1 MAESST
7 QFGCNDVAKSVSGCE
22 ENGNIRLINPN
33 AQIDEEGVKNEDL
46 VIYATLRARVKNKSL
61 LIGKDD
67 EIWNELTFIKAK
79 SNAPGQAGEGSANAT
94 PENTSFLTTN
104 WTNIGS
110 SDMLFEQDHETF
122 GITNIN
128 VDIQADFVP
137 RVSIDFVDL
146 RGATLFEQGSCSPYA
161 SFFHQPYPVFELVL
175 KGYYGSPIKYQLMVQ
190 DFKTSFDAA
199 SGNYVSKGEF
209 IGFNYAFLSDI
220 ILAYV
225 LAVPYIEGSD
235 EVLTGIYED
244 YLKYYDE
251 RGFNQGK
258 NKFEPL
264 SADDN
269 SPLTLYNYVRK
280 LQELEG
286 QGNSDKGPIAEIQS
300 SSELFTIENLDKF
313 QEILGDIDD
322 AITKDFDEEWKKEG
336 GKNNNN
342 LYYYGNN
349 SAGNTGV
356 NTEKLLDVY
365 NKYFGSSGS
374 ITTKT
379 SVYNSLVEDAGSSF
393 LTSFSNNPKIER
405 GSTYLLSLDLDSFI
419 KQLDTKLEEISLDL
433 KAKRK
438 EFIDLANSKIKASVG
453 FVPTVRS
460 FFTTLIA
467 NTELFLELL
476 RQTSYDAELYHQR
489 NSDSDKIRFKNEEE
503 VPVSDIVYAWPTYT
517 ELKNSGTRDETEVE
531 TYPGTNPKFQDW
543 PEVIFV
549 EKLLKALTEMNR
561 KLQEGEG
568 EDFNPEVD
576 PYDGIPGR
584 DNYFPVNAMETP
596 LGARD
601 ANNSYYNLNSKDA
614 VIRALGERFILYSN
628 VTGVNSNFLNTS
640 IIASAKN
647 SFNETLLERGKYAI
661 QPVEFN
667 LNKPFNPNK
676 KYQIF
681 PGIEKLNNGILT
693 PYFSAGH
700 YFNPQKWG
708 GEDLNGLT
716 NLTYSSDYKKT
727 GGVKGYPYID
737 DRLFFGSPKPM
748 GLPRVNSDYE
758 NTKTSDNKNGIDDL
772 ISGDGEIK
780 SANNLTYDQLTSAA
794 ELRTH
799 VVSFKIP
806 KTSEDNAQTKFKES
820 FKYEGNLG
828 NTKSFSNDE
837 NIVVLEPLYYTKKM
851 IIIFVDKDTT
861 KPGYNVE
868 NHISQIPQNVRDKSW
883 IVLCTN
889 YVGYDYTGKNKD
901 ARAKFL
907 ANYLELNTYLQLVNT
922 VVQILY
928 KAKGNPTRKL
938 TSTEVN
944 LSSGIE
950 TAFDITLLGYGTGSF
965 EAFSYRESIGYSF
978 SDWAVLD
985 SIEMV
990 GLADPNLFGI
1000 SGTSYANV
1008 EGDAAVISDFGTPQ
1022 YFPTQTL
1029 ESTKQFLNSPS
1040 KGFRMVWGSDTQINV
1055 FGGGDTPNQYQKL
1068 ENYIKD
1074 STPPSGES
1082 GKSSKISGLSK
1093 SEALRSWFENY
1104 GEEVIGDVLDTDTLI
1119 FPSPNIESNVD
1130 TTEENNELTPNNLP
1144 AWGFSYN
1151 LSQRQSDN
1159 WEYLGRLEAHNVFNS
1174 LNNENL
1180 IGNILSSLDNVK
1192 ELHKNIL
1199 STLGI
1204 TQSDTYDGD
1213 EYHELYRYDKPIVI
1227 NRVSK
1232 EKGGQIK
1239 VLPNIHNMKGSDLV
1253 RLTRFDNITAN
1264 GWDFSSEGKPSF
1276 SPVYFWYKNASGRNG
1291 FGIEPESTFITSGV
1305 FNKLTEYYGSEP
1317 KGDNTLEISKSTTQ
1331 YVDSVLAR
1339 DFNVKE
1345 GTQTLMYRY
1354 DKGMPRTGLFNTEG
1368 TFLTNSSRATID
1380 GSVDQEGK
1388 AMANTFTQT
1397 NNVIRDKILNVDV
1410 WPNQYFAYS
1419 SFNNIG
1425 GKTEKV
1431 GGEFTRKYMRTPS
1444 EFSLTTIGDDIFP
1457 TNVRSTDSGLNQTG
1471 TMNMTWNTLD
1481 FNTPI
1486 YETYT
1491 LESAKLRDDLG
1502 KDEKAKPDWKNYRA
1516 SVVSYSNWAS
1526 NYITETKSLKNSAN
1540 TKGQDNQLV
1549 VSSGFGLNGSLS
1561 AFFDTDKTDGIK
1573 LENLNFFNQGA
1584 SITESP
1590 WWRHNFPSNESGSNY
1605 WGDNKTYYSF
1615 FGAGVFNE
1623 IQGNNFIN
1631 NEADGNKYKRKASD
1645 QNNFSGDEELGKQ
1658 ATYISKAPLFV
1669 GLGNDLDAYNTTSKF
1684 FPAGNGARFNYFGEE
1699 PPSDQGGDEA
1709 QIYKVG
1715 GFVSADSLSPVNQQ
1729 NYYGSSVNW
1738 SVKLNNKNQ
1747 YLGRKYQLTNH
1758 NKEDFS
1764 VTRDSNSGTVGS
1776 DGSID
1781 LGNIT
1786 VDPSLTS
1793 YNKTKAWKG
1802 SLAYLFLS
1810 NQFHKPWTGL
1820 YTNTNKNLGPQG
1832 YFGLSSFN
1840 AQMPRHSV
1848 LMLGA
1853 VLWRMREA
1861 GLLESD
1867 DNKWNLS
1874 PEITNGLDPVN
1885 YPMIPNSSEIAFKN
1899 TSYTLDSKNFL
1910 FGSNSIPINFD
1921 EVNTELNPTGSVWP
1935 TNHNVRPPQISLLSY
1950 PTGGANGGYLFGG
1963 SKFMT
1968 FPRADEWPVPNL
1980 GMIGA
1985 YDFFADKKAK
1995 NPFKNQ
2001 YRIFTPI
2008 LASSGMNALRY
2019 NTQDFRFRN
2028 TQKQVDDFKD
2038 KILTAVQ
2045 IAEEDLKNTASEA
2058 AEVTADN
2065 ARKDGQTDE
2074 QAEKAGQQQIVEA
2087 TKLLDEVKKKAD
2099 KKLTDA
2105 LVNTIDDLI
2114 KKVPFIAGTEE
2125 SFTRF
2130 TSLIYEGR
2138 EFVSGALSST
2148 ESTEYLTGLD
2158 SFNNSSVNRIIK
2170 GLLGVDWFIDKSA
2183 GNFLR
2188 MDQMP
2193 DGRSSLWKS
2202 IGDTT
2207 VFNEEVG
2214 LYLGPPTIRNLT
2226 EDSSGIT
2233 SDSNEGF
2240 GSSYKINV
2248 TTPQLLKS
2256 LYETKKWVITANG
2269 NQVSVNVDEILEEI
2283 PYDNEKDVTYRV
2295 YQGSA
2300 DYDLYTNGTGQP
2312 LKGGSDTPSTLT
2324 ENVLDSSGD
2333 VKYAAGTKYK
2343 EWTVKY
2349 GSLNITKN
2357 SDGVWNLITPQV
2369 LEKNGYTPTSGSK
2382 KLTTKFDINRYK
2394 SKSSKINSTNL
2405 VFGGG
2410 TYIGDRSI
2418 EAQNEIS
2425 KSNPN
2430 LFDTTIGTGTDTPLS
2445 KYYHYNGSYKIFNDG
2460 SYVVYGQ
2467 NKGYIKF
2474 SSSTK
2479 FRFNS
2484 LKAGE
2489 GRKISIKLKD
2499 VDEDTAVKLG
2509 LKTST
2514 SSNSLDGL
2522 NLVKSEFT
2530 LLDDPQV
2537 DQNSYKDSVTRRL
2550 QRRSAYK
2557 GYLRGYLPMGPEIW
2571 FMPTEVKK
2579 IFIKE
2584 FEDYVGD
2591 MNNWVDPEGS
2601 TDNFDYVLQT
2611 IDPLNFPRYE
2621 NNNKFGVF
2629 KNEIIYPTAFE
2640 EIGTV
2645 GTDAPSVLRL
2655 TDNNLRRS
2663 FGDDIK
2669 LDKQQMPEIPQPL
2682 LDFYNLFDIN
2692 KAAIPINMIRRRMS
2706 VDNKISDDFFK
2717 KVSDLEIYP
2726 FVEQRAK
2733 VDNEKLD
2740 NIYNSLFDSYYFV
2753 TSTTPR
2759 TFWGEFPLQEID
2771 GEMVETTHD
2780 YFTFNKR
2787 EMFSF
2792 LKGFIE
2798 ELSSPEIKG
2807 AFEQG
2812 LKDSYLD
2819 ELQGEVLGAGQD
2831 DDIRLSIYRSLK
2843 TLYDKYISGT
2853 AAGKQTNGGE
2863 ERLRM
2868 FYNPIG
2874 KNRLFI
2880 DHFVFV
2886 NRVNADIGDSAL
2898 VKLETVNNLFQN
2910 TQNSIFEIS
2919 SDVLTSSNFLFLPL
2933 PGYVDLSA
2941 GLTKEA
2947 VDRNTEYPN
2956 FAAEQANNMFRP
2968 ISDQATFS
2976 DIDSK
2981 LGSPMW
2987 YSMYIGGVSRQLKL
3001 QREDNQP
3008 GCLTE
3013 LNINGKKEQSDDGFL
3028 LEPSPSSKPAPP
3040 DFTSTSTSDNSLTN
3054 SNSTS
3059 KGITAFKVRF
3069 GAENQSHFYGIGL
3082 DQLEFKDTN
3091 ESIVTTEEIARRA
3104 ADGGSGGFIAK
3115 GQDLYQVFLNRSYTA
3130 KVESMGNAM
3139 IQPMQYFQLE
3149 NVPMFFGSYLIT
3161 KVGHNVR
3168 PNHMKTTFEGVR
3180 MSHATIPVVEDF
3192 ISTFNIKPS
3201 KEGAKRKS
3209 LKSTGSGSNKA
3220 SGYGSSSSSSS
3231 TTGTKSISGIYYPQE
3246 IATTSVTD
3254 KDGNTKNITKKIRE
3268 GLIERGFNL
3277 NQVLT
3282 DGDYRQKTKA
3292 DGSNDGPPI
3301 PYRDGT
3307 FYNET
3312 IVKSSGENWYPSDY
3326 AWPKY
3331 SNSDKRGPRG
3341 IQIHWTAGWTTKSA
3355 TKTLGKRGLCYSIL
3369 IGEDGK
3375 AYQITNLDKKGA
3387 HAGCVSKDT
3396 ACHQG
3401 MNSKAL
3407 GISYVGGIEGGSK
3420 ISRNA
3425 GYLRTWDD
3433 WQTAEKTVPWCPKGT
3448 KYNSEGITSCSDKEA
3463 TDPNHQISSR
3473 GYTFRP
3479 KDQWDSLVDS
3489 ILMMKVKYPR
3499 MQWITGHNFT
3509 NSGKSDPGL
3518 GFPWDKLVRDL
3529 KEKGW
3534 NEEDADDDPYIV
3546 TQWLSTFGKRQGE
3559 VVELDKNKP
3568 GFSKRFNEL
3577 EAELKTAGV
3586 ENGAE
3591 QNEYD
3596 IDEFLIQKEELQ
3608 DDAESPITVD
3618 TLGCRILNGPFKYG
3632 PNGTGK
3638 GLIEDLGLTKEQAA
3652 GVVGNLR
3659 AESGLVPDRIQG
3671 SGTKTGLI
3679 KEAENKNGGS
3689 LGYGWAQ
3696 WTFPAFKEDFIESAA
3711 AVGVDLTITPADID
3725 VNYKYLVE
3733 FIQNN
3738 GNLNIASE
3746 YGTVVNELGSNECSG
3761 LEGLKK
3767 TKSVREAS
3775 TYFLGCY
3782 ERPKTQSEETINKR
3796 AGFANEV
3803 YQTCESTMSMVEND
3817 DTETV
3822 VENDVIVHSNVKNL
3836 EEALGISGPYS
3847 ANYPPPA
3854 AATDNNA
3861 STGIPQSIIDKL
3873 VLLNVEY
3880 VNYEGKECR
3889 GQIVTYK
3896 SGEEAM
3902 KKVFKKLK
3910 QIGYPIERCELPV
3923 KYNWNDEVMMSK
3935 NITNGFNYRQITQQ
3949 DGSNGGLSPHAR
3961 RTVLDIN
3968 PLWNPFFEPHYIDK
3982 NNKSNG
3988 LAPGPYSEL
3997 TPANTPYKTVE
4008 SWYKNKPDA
4017 KLAVKAV
4024 GSFSPSKLARAAKM
4038 NVINKSWI
4046 PNNEEPTLTG
4056 DNQAGKKSKVVQA
4069 FKESGFNVWGGLWSS
4084 ILDGQHFEVRSSSS
4098 NQVNL

>member
-7 QFGCNDVAKSVSGCE
+7 QFGCNDITKIVSGCE

-61 LIGKDD
+61 LVGKDD

-365 NKYFGSSGS
+365 NKYFGNTGLV
-374 ITTKT
+374 TTKT
-379 SVYNSLVEDAGSSF
+379 SVYNDLVEDAGSSF

-405 GSTYLLSLDLDSFI
+405 GPTYLLSLDLDSFI

-489 NSDSDKIRFKNEEE
+489 NSDSDKIRFKNQEE

-568 EDFNPEVD
+568 DDFNPEVD

-647 SFNETLLERGKYAI
+647 SFNETLLERGQFAI

-667 LNKPFNPNK
+667 LDKPFDPTK
-676 KYQIF
+676 RYQIF

-708 GEDLNGLT
+708 GKDLNGQS
-716 NLTYSSDYKKT
+716 NLTYSSNYKEI
-727 GGVKGYPYID
+727 GGIKGYPYID

-758 NTKTSDNKNGIDDL
+758 NTKTSDNKNGIGDL

-780 SANNLTYDQLTSAA
+780 SANNLTYDQLTSAQ
-794 ELRTH
+794 ELRSH
-799 VVSFKIP
+799 VISFKQSIFDFE
-806 KTSEDNAQTKFKES
+806 TSTTDSGTEFIES

-828 NTKSFSNDE
+828 NKKSFSNDE
-837 NIVVLEPLYYTKKM
+837 NVVVLEPLYYTTKM

-868 NHISQIPQNVRDKSW
+868 NHISQIPQDVRDKSW

-889 YVGYDYTGKNKD
+889 YVGYDYTGKNKN
-901 ARAKFL
+901 ARADFL
-907 ANYLELNTYLQLVNT
+907 ITNLGTNTYLRLVNR
-922 VVQILY
+922 VVELLY

-938 TSTEVN
+938 TSDEID
-944 LSSGIE
+944 LSDGIE
-950 TAFDITLLGYGTGSF
+950 EAFRITLIGYGSGSF
-965 EAFSYRESIGYSF
+965 EAFSYRDSIEGG
-978 SDWAVLD
+978 VGD
-985 SIEMV
+985 SSIANKIEMV

-1000 SGTSYANV
+1000 SGTSYGDV
-1008 EGDAAVISDFGTPQ
+1008 GQDVYEGPYGVAE

-1029 ESTKQFLNSPS
+1029 ENTKQFLNSPT
-1040 KGFRMVWGSDTQINV
+1040 KGFRMVWGSDTQVNV

-1068 ENYIKD
+1068 ENYIKV
-1074 STPPSGES
+1074 SNPPAGDS
-1082 GKSSKISGLSK
+1082 GKSSKISGLNK
-1093 SEALRSWFENY
+1093 SEALRVWFETY
-1104 GEEVIGDVLDTDTLI
+1104 GEEVIGDVSENDNLL
-1119 FPSPNIESNVD
+1119 FPSSNVESQVD
-1130 TTEENNELTPNNLP
+1130 STEENNELTPDNLP
-1144 AWGFSYN
+1144 AWGGNYN
-1151 LSQRQSDN
+1151 LTQRQSEN

-1264 GWDFSSEGKPSF
+1264 GWDFSTKDKPSY
-1276 SPVYFWYKNASGRNG
+1276 SPVYYWYKNASGRNG
-1291 FGIEPESTFITSGV
+1291 FGIEKESTFITSGV

-1317 KGDNTLEISKSTTQ
+1317 KGDNTLEISESNTQ

-1345 GTQTLMYRY
+1345 GKQTLMYRY

-1380 GSVDQEGK
+1380 GSVDEKGD

-1397 NNVIRDKILNVDV
+1397 NTVILDKILNVDV
-1410 WPNQYFAYS
+1410 WPNQVFAYKEFS
-1419 SFNNIG
+1419 NIKG
-1425 GKTEKV
+1425 VYNKI
-1431 GGEFTRKYMRTPS
+1431 GGEFTRKYMKTPS
-1444 EFSLTTIGDDIFP
+1444 EFALTPQSDAVFP
-1457 TNVRSTDSGLNQTG
+1457 NNVRSSNSELDQTG
-1471 TMNMTWNTLD
+1471 TMNITWNTLN
-1481 FNTPI
+1481 FNTAI
-1486 YETYT
+1486 YKTYSLET
-1491 LESAKLRDDLG
+1491 AKLRSNLG
-1502 KDEKAKPDWKNYRA
+1502 SNEKANPDWENYRA
-1516 SVVSYSNWAS
+1516 SIISYSNWAS
-1526 NYITETKSLKNSAN
+1526 NYITETKSLKESAN
-1540 TKGQDNQLV
+1540 TKGGDEQLE

-1561 AFFDTDKTDGIK
+1561 TFFNTSKLDDIK

-1590 WWRHNFPSNESGSNY
+1590 WWRHNFPSNDSGSNY
-1605 WGDNKTYYSF
+1605 WGDNKTYFSF

-1623 IQGNNFIN
+1623 IEGRVLN
-1631 NEADGNKYKRKASD
+1631 NEADGDKYKRKASD
-1645 QNNFSGDEELGKQ
+1645 QNNYKDDDKKGKQ

-1669 GLGNDLDAYNTTSKF
+1669 GLGNDLDSYNTTSKF
-1684 FPAGNGARFNYFGEE
+1684 FPGGNGAKFNYFGAENITQVYKNGSFGAV
-1699 PPSDQGGDEA
+1699 SD
-1709 QIYKVG
+1709 
-1715 GFVSADSLSPVNQQ
+1715 STNLSPVSRQT
-1729 NYYGSSVNW
+1729 YYGSSIDW
-1738 SVKLNNKNQ
+1738 SVKLTNKNQ
-1747 YLGRKYQLTNH
+1747 PIGRKYQLTNH

-1764 VTRDSNSGTVGS
+1764 VTRDSDSGTVGT

-1885 YPMIPNSSEIAFKN
+1885 YPMIPNSSEIAFKGN
-1899 TSYTLDSKNFL
+1899 RSVLDSKNFL
-1910 FGSNSIPINFD
+1910 YGGPGIPINFD
-1921 EVNTELNPTGSVWP
+1921 EVDTELNPAGSVWP
-1935 TNHNVRPPQISLLSY
+1935 TNHNVRPPQISLISY
-1950 PTGGANGGYLFGG
+1950 PAGGVSGIYQFGG
-1963 SKFMT
+1963 LKFMT

-2028 TQKQVDDFKD
+2028 TEEQREAYEAKVKELVENFQAKLEKTTEEAASATAANAAVDGQ
-2038 KILTAVQ
+2038 TEEQAEAAGQAQVQ
-2045 IAEEDLKNTASEA
+2045 IASE
-2058 AEVTADN
+2058 
-2065 ARKDGQTDE
+2065 
-2074 QAEKAGQQQIVEA
+2074 
-2087 TKLLDEVKKKAD
+2087 LLDEVLKKAD
-2099 KKLTDA
+2099 KKLVEGA
-2105 LVNTIDDLI
+2105 VNTIDELL

-2130 TSLIYEGR
+2130 TSLVYEGR
-2138 EFVSGALSST
+2138 EFLNGALLST

-2158 SFNNSSVNRIIK
+2158 GFKTNANTKRYIK
-2170 GLLGVDWFIDKSA
+2170 SLLGVDWFVDNDRA
-2183 GNFLR
+2183 YRF
-2188 MDQMP
+2188 DQVA
-2193 DGRSSLWKS
+2193 DGRSSLWKN
-2202 IGDTT
+2202 IGDQLVEKTEFGAVRNVSEGQSLFQNIIKNNQGVT
-2207 VFNEEVG
+2207 PESNQKFG
-2214 LYLGPPTIRNLT
+2214 TLYEIVVPTPKRL
-2226 EDSSGIT
+2226 E
-2233 SDSNEGF
+2233 
-2240 GSSYKINV
+2240 
-2248 TTPQLLKS
+2248 S
-2256 LYETKKWVITANG
+2256 LFETKKWLIEANG
-2269 NQVSVNVDEILEEI
+2269 LEVPVSVDLIIEEV
-2283 PYDNEKDVTYRV
+2283 PYDKEKDVTYRV
-2295 YQGSA
+2295 YKGST
-2300 DYDLYTNGTGQP
+2300 DYDLYANGTGEP

-2324 ENVLDSSGD
+2324 ENILNSDGSVR
-2333 VKYAAGTKYK
+2333 YAAGTKYK

-2349 GSLNITKN
+2349 GSLNITQN
-2357 SDGVWNLITPQV
+2357 SDGEWNLITPQV

-2394 SKSSKINSTNL
+2394 NKSNKIDTTTLNVNLSKNL
-2405 VFGGG
+2405 GGG

-2418 EAQNEIS
+2418 EAQHEID
-2425 KSNPN
+2425 KAKTVFFN
-2430 LFDTTIGTGTDTPLS
+2430 TIGINGSTPDQIYTY
-2445 KYYHYNGSYKIFNDG
+2445 YYHYSGSYKIFNDG

-2467 NKGYIKF
+2467 KKGYIKLQN
-2474 SSSTK
+2474 STE
-2479 FRFNS
+2479 FNRNYIDYG
-2484 LKAGE
+2484 K
-2489 GRKISIKLKD
+2489 GRKFSIRLKN
-2499 VDEDTAVKLG
+2499 VDDDTAVKLG
-2509 LKTST
+2509 IKTSNT
-2514 SSNSLDGL
+2514 TNSLDGL
-2522 NLVKSEFT
+2522 SLVRSEFT

-2591 MNNWVDPEGS
+2591 MNNWVDPSDS

-2611 IDPLNFPRYE
+2611 IDPLNFPRYK
-2621 NNNKFGVF
+2621 NDNRFGVF

-2655 TDNNLRRS
+2655 TDNTLRNSLQEGERGGKIS
-2663 FGDDIK
+2663 
-2669 LDKQQMPEIPQPL
+2669 LDNKQMPKIPQPL

-2692 KAAIPINMIRRRMS
+2692 KAALPIARLRKWNNSTNGITQDWGRDEGFE
-2706 VDNKISDDFFK
+2706 V
-2717 KVSDLEIYP
+2717 YP
-2726 FVEQRAK
+2726 FIEQRAK
-2733 VDNEKLD
+2733 ADNEKLN

-2843 TLYDKYISGT
+2843 TLYDKYISGS

-2919 SDVLTSSNFLFLPL
+2919 SDVLSSSNFLFLPL

-2987 YSMYIGGVSRQLKL
+2987 YSMYIGSVSRQLKL
-3001 QREDNQP
+3001 QRDDNQP

-3104 ADGGSGGFIAK
+3104 VDGGSGGFIAK

-3180 MSHATIPVVEDF
+3180 MSHATIPIVEDF

-3209 LKSTGSGSNKA
+3209 LKGTGSGSNKA
-3220 SGYGSSSSSSS
+3220 SGSGTSSSSSS
-3231 TTGTKSISGIYYPQE
+3231 TTGAKSISGIYYPQE

-3254 KDGNTKNITKKIRE
+3254 KDGKTKNITKKIRD

-3282 DGDYRQKTKA
+3282 DGDIRKYTDAAGNVTGTAKVK
-3292 DGSNDGPPI
+3292 DGS
-3301 PYRDGT
+3301 
-3307 FYNET
+3307 FYNEVT
-3312 IVKSSGENWYPSDY
+3312 RDNGTSWNADP
-3326 AWPKY
+3326 WPEY
-3331 SNSDKRGPRG
+3331 SNANGKRGPKG

-3355 TKTLGKRGLCYSIL
+3355 TSTLAKRGLAYNIL

-3387 HAGCVSKDT
+3387 HAGCVDSGT

-3401 MNSKAL
+3401 MNSKSL

-3425 GYLRTWDD
+3425 GYLRTWDE
-3433 WQTAEKTVPWCPKGT
+3433 WQTEEKTVPWCPKGT
-3448 KYNSEGITSCSDKEA
+3448 KYNSEGITSCSDKEV
-3463 TDPNHQISSR
+3463 TDPDHQISSR

-3534 NEEDADDDPYIV
+3534 NKEDADDDPYIV
-3546 TQWLSTFGKRQGE
+3546 TQWISTFGKRKGE

-3577 EAELKTAGV
+3577 ETELKTAGV

-3596 IDEFLIQKEELQ
+3596 IDEFLIEKEELQ

-3659 AESGLVPDRIQG
+3659 AESGLVPDRLQG

-3679 KEAENKNGGS
+3679 TESGGG
-3689 LGYGWAQ
+3689 GYGWAQ
-3696 WTFPAFKEDFIESAA
+3696 WTFPAFKEEFKESAK
-3711 AVGVDLTITPADID
+3711 AVGVDLTKTPADID

-3733 FIQNN
+3733 WIQSK
-3738 GNLNIASE
+3738 GNLDIDSK
-3746 YGTVVNELGSNECSG
+3746 YGTIVTELGSNKCSG

-3782 ERPKTQSEETINKR
+3782 EKPKTQSEETITKR
-3796 AGFANEV
+3796 TEFANEV
-3803 YQTCESTMSMVEND
+3803 YQTCESSMSMAEND

-3822 VENDVIVHSNVKNL
+3822 DENGVIVHSNVKNVK
-3836 EEALGISGPYS
+3836 EAIGLQGPYT

-3854 AATDNNA
+3854 
-3861 STGIPQSIIDKL
+3861 GEIPQSVIDDL

-3889 GQIVTYK
+3889 GQIVTFK
-3896 SGEEAM
+3896 KAEDKM
-3902 KKVFKKLK
+3902 KTVFKKLK
-3910 QIGYPIERCELPV
+3910 EIGYPIERCELPV
-3923 KYNWNDEVMMSK
+3923 KYNWNDEDLMSK
-3935 NITNGFNYRQITQQ
+3935 NITNSFNYRAVTN
-3949 DGSNGGLSPHAR
+3949 GSSISPHGSYP
-3961 RTVLDIN
+3961 VIDIN
-3968 PLWNPFFEPHYIDK
+3968 PLWNPFFSPYYIDK

-3988 LAPGPYSEL
+3988 LSPGPYEEL
-3997 TPANTPYKTVE
+3997 TPPNTPYRTVE
-4008 SWYKNKPDA
+4008 SWYKNEPSRLFATKATGNYWLVDKA
-4017 KLAVKAV
+4017 K
-4024 GSFSPSKLARAAKM
+4024 KM
-4038 NVINKSWI
+4038 NVIDKSWI

-4056 DNQAGKKSKVVQA
+4056 DNRAGKKSKVVQA
-4069 FKESGFNVWGGLWSS
+4069 FKESGFNDWGGLWNS
-4084 ILDGQHFEVRSSSS
+4084 IVDGQHFEI
-4098 NQVNL
+4098 VNDGVGSPYGL